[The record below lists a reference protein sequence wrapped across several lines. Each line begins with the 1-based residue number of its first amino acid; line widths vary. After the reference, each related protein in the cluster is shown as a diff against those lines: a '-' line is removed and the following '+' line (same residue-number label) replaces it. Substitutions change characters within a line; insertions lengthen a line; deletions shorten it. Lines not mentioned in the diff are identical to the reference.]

1 MQELSEK
8 AGKECRRVV
17 GLISGTSAD
26 GVDAALVE
34 LRGSGANLRCS
45 PLAFE
50 TLRWPE
56 VVRQG
61 VLDLCEDRAGIDQLC
76 QANAQ
81 LGALFA
87 EAALAV
93 IARAGYKPEEIDLIG
108 SHGQTVRHLPGGD
121 PPSTLQIG
129 DASVIAQRT
138 GIVTVADFRT
148 ADMAVGGQGA
158 PLVPLVDW
166 LLFGHEEQSRV
177 LLNIGGISNVTIV
190 PAGASI
196 EGICAFDTGPGNMLI
211 DAAVERATGGR
222 ECFDRDGARAARGA
236 VDQALLSRLMAH
248 PYLQREP
255 PKSTGREEF
264 GTAFLEEVTGRT
276 SSDPDDLIA
285 TLTEFSALSIAEGIG
300 RAVSKPVAEVWVA
313 GGGVHNVHL
322 LERLRRAMPDTHV
335 ESLRGLGIDPDA
347 REAISFA
354 VLANETL
361 VGHAGNVPAATGA
374 QRPVVLGK
382 IALP

>member
-93 IARAGYKPEEIDLIG
+93 IARAG
-108 SHGQTVRHLPGGD
+108 
-121 PPSTLQIG
+121 
-129 DASVIAQRT
+129 A
-138 GIVTVADFRT
+138 
-148 ADMAVGGQGA
+148 
-158 PLVPLVDW
+158 
-166 LLFGHEEQSRV
+166 
-177 LLNIGGISNVTIV
+177 
-190 PAGASI
+190 
-196 EGICAFDTGPGNMLI
+196 
-211 DAAVERATGGR
+211 
-222 ECFDRDGARAARGA
+222 
-236 VDQALLSRLMAH
+236 
-248 PYLQREP
+248 
-255 PKSTGREEF
+255 
-264 GTAFLEEVTGRT
+264 
-276 SSDPDDLIA
+276 
-285 TLTEFSALSIAEGIG
+285 
-300 RAVSKPVAEVWVA
+300 
-313 GGGVHNVHL
+313 
-322 LERLRRAMPDTHV
+322 
-335 ESLRGLGIDPDA
+335 
-347 REAISFA
+347 
-354 VLANETL
+354 
-361 VGHAGNVPAATGA
+361 
-374 QRPVVLGK
+374 
-382 IALP
+382 

>member
-1 MQELSEK
+1 MQRLSEK
-8 AGKECRRVV
+8 AKKQCRRVV

-34 LRGSGANLRCS
+34 LRGSGSNLRCN

-50 TLRWPE
+50 TLQWPDS
-56 VVRQG
+56 VRRT

-76 QANAQ
+76 QAHAR

-93 IARAGYKPEEIDLIG
+93 IDRAGYEPKEIDLIG
-108 SHGQTVRHLPGGD
+108 SHGQTVRHLPSGN

-129 DASVIAQRT
+129 DASAIAQRT
-138 GIVTVADFRT
+138 GIATVSDFRT

-177 LLNIGGISNVTIV
+177 LLNIGGIANVTIV
-190 PAGASI
+190 PAGESV
-196 EGICAFDTGPGNMLI
+196 ESLCAFDTGPGNMLI
-211 DAAVERATGGR
+211 DAVVERATDGR
-222 ECFDRDGARAARGA
+222 ECFDRGGARAARGV
-236 VDQALLSRLMAH
+236 VDQALLSLLMAH

-264 GTAFLEEVTGRT
+264 GTAFLDEVAI
-276 SSDPDDLIA
+276 SAPSNPDDLIA
-285 TLTEFSALSIAEGIG
+285 TVTEFSALSIAEGIA
-300 RAVSKPVAEVWVA
+300 RAAGNPVADIWVA
-313 GGGVHNVHL
+313 GGGVHNLHL
-322 LERLRRAMPDTHV
+322 LERLRRVMPGTRV
-335 ESLRGLGIDPDA
+335 ESLLGLGIDPDA

-361 VGHAGNVPAATGA
+361 MGHAGNVPAATGA